1 MRLTK
6 MLTHTKSKLA
16 SFRIARTT
24 AAVNAT
30 SMGLCTFVCTFLCT
44 FVFAFVCTL
53 LTMPLAHA
61 QNTSAPPANA
71 PIFVVTPFSAPALTP
86 RNIVVSGQWPDSCAP
101 VAATFDTLLA
111 TDFSMIVLRLIQPQ
125 TLAPCA
131 QVRTPYR
138 FELAYTPQQ
147 TGILRVLI
155 TSAAGRP
162 ATESRIVTT
171 PADVTRS
178 AGNISGVW
186 FDPTTNGSGVT
197 FVHGYINSDVVFV
210 TWYLYDANGNPR
222 WLSMQNSVWREGGT
236 VLEAD
241 LLQTQ
246 ALAPECAP
254 LRACPAVSGPAR
266 TIGRVKVTFVGIG
279 IGSDVG
285 AQGKIEAVGIDGV
298 PLFSSNLIRLF

>member
-16 SFRIARTT
+16 SFRIAAAT
-24 AAVNAT
+24 ATAT
-30 SMGLCTFVCTFLCT
+30 SMGVCTFVCAFVCT
-44 FVFAFVCTL
+44 FVCTL
-53 LTMPLAHA
+53 LTMPQAHA

-71 PIFVVTPFSAPALTP
+71 PIFVVTPFNAPALTP

-111 TDFSMIVLRLIQPQ
+111 TDFSTIVLRLVQSQ
-125 TLAPCA
+125 SLAPCA

-138 FELAYTPQQ
+138 FELAYTPLQ

-155 TSAAGRP
+155 TNTAGRP

-186 FDPTTNGSGVT
+186 FDPATNGSGVT
-197 FVHGYINSDVVFV
+197 FVHGYTQSDSVFG

-254 LRACPAVSGPAR
+254 LRACPATSGPAR

-279 IGSDVG
+279 VGSDVG
-285 AQGKIEAVGIDGV
+285 AQGKIEAVGVDGV
-298 PLFSSNLIRLF
+298 PLFSSSLIRLF